1 MSFWEIFSDSFVII
15 CQLSFNFAP
24 EAAND
29 AILIHHDNDD
39 DDDGDEDEDDNNTD
53 FDVDVVSDAYDDD
66 DCNCYDAHRKFN
78 NFIN

>member
-24 EAAND
+24 KAAND
-29 AILIHHDNDD
+29 GIIIHHDN

-53 FDVDVVSDAYDDD
+53 VDGDDDDD

>member
-24 EAAND
+24 KAAND
-29 AILIHHDNDD
+29 GIIIHHDN

-53 FDVDVVSDAYDDD
+53 VDGDDDDDDD